1 MLDNQLEQPTNKLA
15 DQAAATADSVIKS
28 TQRVANDTLDHL
40 ANTVHGL
47 RAQAA
52 PLLNRASEQASAL
65 LQQSKEAV
73 QDSSAKVKAQ
83 AQRASDSTLNYIKDE
98 PVKAVLIAAVIGAGL
113 AALVHL
119 AGRSRDDI

>member
-1 MLDNQLEQPTNKLA
+1 MFNNKLAEQTNHLA
-15 DQAAATADSVIKS
+15 DQATASADGVIKS

-40 ANTVHGL
+40 ANTVHDL

-65 LQQSKEAV
+65 LQQGKDAV
-73 QDSSAKVKAQ
+73 HDSSAKVKAQ
-83 AQRASDSTLNYIKDE
+83 AQRASDSTLTYIKDE

>member
-1 MLDNQLEQPTNKLA
+1 MFNNKLAEQTSHLA
-15 DQAAATADSVIKS
+15 DQATASADSVIKS

-40 ANTVHGL
+40 ASTVHDL

-73 QDSSAKVKAQ
+73 QDGSAKVRAQ
-83 AQRASDSTLNYIKDE
+83 AQRASDSTLGYIKDE
-98 PVKAVLIAAVIGAGL
+98 PVKAVLIAAVVGAAL
-113 AALVHL
+113 TALVHL
-119 AGRSRDDI
+119 AGRSRDDR